1 MAKSKILLVDDEP
14 DILEML
20 SYNLEKENYKI
31 ITATNGEDAIKLAKE
46 NAPDLIL
53 LDIMMP
59 EMDGVEVCYR
69 LREIEMFSETV
80 IAFLTARS
88 EDFTQISALEA
99 GGDDFIVKPIRPNV
113 FKSRIKALL
122 RRNEKKDSKKTRVK
136 FRFGPLVINTEKYN
150 VKLKGE
156 KIKMA
161 KKEFELLLLLT
172 SSPGKVFRREEI
184 LMKVWGRGIIVG
196 DRTIDVHIRKL
207 REKIGNDFFKTVK
220 GVGYKFEF

>member
-20 SYNLEKENYKI
+20 SYNLERENYKI
-31 ITATNGEDAIKLAKE
+31 ITASNGEDAIRLAKE
-46 NAPDLIL
+46 HAPDLIL

-69 LREIEMFSETV
+69 LREMEMFSETV
-80 IAFLTARS
+80 IAFLTARA

-122 RRNEKKDSKKTRVK
+122 RRNEKKDSKKTKVK
-136 FRFGPLVINTEKYN
+136 YRFGPLVINTEKYN
-150 VKLKGE
+150 VKLNGQ